1 MSKVYK
7 SGVMFACLVVL
18 AFPSIG
24 GAYTTGEDNRVALQ
38 EVTSELQVCSAYYAV
53 AAQCFNQQQP
63 ELSDRYEKSS
73 HRLESLARRGKLSL
87 GVSDSA
93 FTTQS
98 VILLSM
104 LVSAT
109 HDTCTNLQ
117 MLLVHYAN
125 FCQRLERN
133 VDARVKEWARC
144 ARNGQKDCGGPEL
157 P

>member
-1 MSKVYK
+1 MHK
-7 SGVMFACLVVL
+7 SGAMLACLAVL

-24 GAYTTGEDNRVALQ
+24 GAYTTGEDNRAALQ

-53 AAQCFNQQQP
+53 EAQCFNQQEET
-63 ELSDRYEKSS
+63 ELSDRYAKSS
-73 HRLESLARRGKLSL
+73 RRLESLARKGKLSL
-87 GVSDSA
+87 GVSDSV
-93 FTTQS
+93 FTAQS
-98 VILLSM
+98 IIILSV

-117 MLLVHYAN
+117 VLLAHYAN

-133 VDARVKEWARC
+133 VDTRLKEWASC
-144 ARNGQKDCGGPEL
+144 TRNGQKDCGGPEL

>member
-1 MSKVYK
+1 VYR
-7 SGVMFACLVVL
+7 SGVMFACLAVL
-18 AFPSIG
+18 AFPSVG

-53 AAQCFNQQQP
+53 EAQCFNQEEP
-63 ELSDRYEKSS
+63 KLSDKYAKSS
-73 HRLESLARRGKLSL
+73 RRLESLARRGKLSL

-109 HDTCTNLQ
+109 HDTCTNLPV
-117 MLLVHYAN
+117 LLAHYAN
-125 FCQRLERN
+125 FCQRLERD
-133 VDARVKEWARC
+133 VDARIKEWVRC